1 MNKRKLLFTPFLII
15 GMLIA
20 QDENKEKFHFE
31 FAMDS
36 LEMNVGESKE
46 VTIKLLNAKGE
57 LAQILFMFMAKE
69 NLYQYHHASAI
80 PLA

>member
-1 MNKRKLLFTPFLII
+1 MNNRKLLFTPFLII

-57 LAQILFMFMAKE
+57 LAQNPFYVFGQRKSL
-69 NLYQYHHASAI
+69 
-80 PLA
+80 